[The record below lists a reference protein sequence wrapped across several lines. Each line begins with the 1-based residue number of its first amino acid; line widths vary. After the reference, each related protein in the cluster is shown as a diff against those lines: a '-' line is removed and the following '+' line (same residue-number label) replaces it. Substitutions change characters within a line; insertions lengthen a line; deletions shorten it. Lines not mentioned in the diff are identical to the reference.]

1 MEFDDLELSCS
12 SSDFEHNEEN
22 EDPMT
27 VTINTKNNSVVN
39 TQPYQF
45 EPEAEGTT
53 QGAYNLLGTTAGV
66 ESEKASAPTDQDE
79 RLGNN
84 HWFVSM
90 FSCLFVARSRLDI
103 SRFRSRSKL

>member
-27 VTINTKNNSVVN
+27 VTINTKNNSAVN

-66 ESEKASAPTDQDE
+66 ESEKASAPTDQD
-79 RLGNN
+79 LATTTGLSPC
-84 HWFVSM
+84 FLV
-90 FSCLFVARSRLDI
+90 FFVARSRLDI
-103 SRFRSRSKL
+103 